1 LTSVV
6 SGVGD
11 ICGEFKKRVMRKG
24 IIYAVILLLFAACS
38 NEKKEEPRF
47 KLIVEKAKGLYYLTL
62 EGNNGDKTKQKVEF
76 SINNVIV
83 DSLKLSEQKIIY
95 MCEDALR
102 YSDWNV
108 NYKPTY
114 KHGES
119 ALLTFDSKEKKI
131 IIFVDGTAENA
142 YGVPDKISSTIPFNL
157 KGKMINDKDG
167 LPDILSY

>member
-1 LTSVV
+1 VIF
-6 SGVGD
+6 VGNL
-11 ICGEFKKRVMRKG
+11 KKRVMRKG
-24 IIYAVILLLFAACS
+24 IIYVVILLLFAACS

-47 KLIVEKAKGLYYLTL
+47 KLIVEKAKGIYYLTL

-76 SINNVIV
+76 SIDDVVV
-83 DSLKLSEQKIIY
+83 DSLKFTEQKIIY

-108 NYKPTY
+108 NFKPTY
-114 KHGES
+114 KHGDDAMLYYVNE
-119 ALLTFDSKEKKI
+119 EKSIK
-131 IIFVDGTAENA
+131 VHVNGTAENA
-142 YGVPDKISSTIPFNL
+142 YGVPDKISSTISFNL

>member
-1 LTSVV
+1 MW
-6 SGVGD
+6 G
-11 ICGEFKKRVMRKG
+11 IKERVMRKG

-47 KLIVEKAKGLYYLTL
+47 KLIVEKTKGLYYLTL

-76 SINNVIV
+76 SINNVII

-142 YGVPDKISSTIPFNL
+142 YGVADKISSTITFNL
-157 KGKMINDKDG
+157 NGKMINDKDG
-167 LPDILSY
+167 LPVILSY

>member
-1 LTSVV
+1 
-6 SGVGD
+6 
-11 ICGEFKKRVMRKG
+11 MRKG
-24 IIYAVILLLFAACS
+24 IIYSVIFLLFTACS
-38 NEKKEEPRF
+38 NEKKQEPRF
-47 KLIVEKAKGLYYLTL
+47 KLINEKAKGIYNLTL

-83 DSLKLSEQKIIY
+83 DSLKLTEQKIIL

-119 ALLTFDSKEKKI
+119 AMLTFDSKEKKI

-142 YGVPDKISSTIPFNL
+142 YGVPDKISSTIPFDL